1 MFRLVPLA
9 TACLAILTLPAFAD
23 AKDDAVAACAAE
35 LKKTYGVS
43 PAVVAGFQVS
53 GSGERF
59 TVSGSASY
67 QGNDGVRVTCKT
79 NKGRVTNVTW
89 G

>member
-9 TACLAILTLPAFAD
+9 AACFTILTVPAFAD
-23 AKDDAVAACAAE
+23 AEADAVAACAAE
-35 LKKTYGVS
+35 LKNTYGV
-43 PAVVAGFQVS
+43 PKAVVANFQVS
-53 GSGERF
+53 GSGERI
-59 TVSGSASY
+59 TLSGEASFE
-67 QGNDGVRVTCKT
+67 GRDHVRVVCKT

>member
-9 TACLAILTLPAFAD
+9 AVCLTIFTVPAFAD
-23 AKDDAVAACAAE
+23 AESDAVAACAAE
-35 LKKTYGVS
+35 LKRTYGVS
-43 PAVVAGFQVS
+43 PAVVAKFQVG
-53 GSGERF
+53 GSGERI
-59 TVSGSASY
+59 TVSGEASY
-67 QGNDGVRVTCKT
+67 EGREGVRVVCKT